1 MISRTLIRYF
11 GMRFLGAVM
20 SVFFGIFLLIVLVD
34 YIEMMRR
41 AADVPNL
48 SAWVVAKTSFFRVPQ
63 LMERLLPFSVLVGA
77 MTCYLALSRRNELVV
92 ARSAGMS
99 AWQFVAPALIVAF
112 AIGIAATALY
122 NPLSAMMREW
132 SKKLEADMFGDKQAA
147 MQQSALGFWVRQKS
161 VDGQSI
167 VYAAS
172 SQEQGVRLDGVSVF
186 TFSPGGQALERIEA
200 KRASLET
207 GFWRLE
213 GVRVYASG
221 VPPRE
226 YETYQVKTNLT
237 AAQVRESFSTPETVP
252 FWDLPAYIEIA
263 ERSGLVAAGYKL
275 QYQILIARPFLLSA
289 MVLLACSVSLR
300 FFRFGGITKMV
311 LSGVTAGFLL
321 YVLSKV
327 TEDLSKAE
335 LLHPAAAAWLPVL
348 AGGLTGF
355 VVLLYQEDG

>member
-112 AIGIAATALY
+112 GIGLVATALY
-122 NPLSAMMREW
+122 NPLSAVMREW
-132 SKKLEADMFGDKQAA
+132 SKKLEADMFGDKQTA
-147 MQQSALGFWVRQKS
+147 MQQSTQGFWVRQKS

-186 TFSPGGQALERIEA
+186 TFDPGGRATERIEA

-237 AAQVRESFSTPETVP
+237 SAQVRESFSTPETVP

-348 AGGLTGF
+348 TGGLTGF

>member
-1 MISRTLIRYF
+1 
-11 GMRFLGAVM
+11 V
-20 SVFFGIFLLIVLVD
+20 VLVD
-34 YIEMMRR
+34 YVEMTRR
-41 AADVPNL
+41 AADIANASPL
-48 SAWVVAKTSFFRVPQ
+48 LVAKISLYRVPQ
-63 LMERLLPFSVLVGA
+63 VTERIMPFAVLVGA
-77 MTCYLALSRRNELVV
+77 MMCYLNLSRRLELVV

-99 AWQFVAPALIVAF
+99 AWQFVTPAVLVAF
-112 AIGIAATALY
+112 IIGLVATTLY
-122 NPLSAMMREW
+122 NPMSAVMREW
-132 SKKLEADMFGDKQAA
+132 SKKLEAEIFGDKQQALA
-147 MQQSALGFWVRQKS
+147 ISALGFWVRQRS

-186 TFSPGGQALERIEA
+186 TFDPAGKALERIEA
-200 KRASLET
+200 KRATLET
-207 GFWRLE
+207 GHWKLE
-213 GVRVYASG
+213 QARVYVSG
-221 VPPRE
+221 IPPRDF
-226 YETYQVKTNLT
+226 ETYQVKTNLT
-237 AAQVRESFSTPETVP
+237 SAQVRESFSTPETVP

-275 QYQILIARPFLLSA
+275 QYQILIARPFMLSA

-300 FFRFGGITKMV
+300 FFRFGGVTRMV
-311 LSGVTAGFLL
+311 LSGIAAGFLL

-348 AGGLTGF
+348 TGGLTGF

>member
-1 MISRTLIRYF
+1 
-11 GMRFLGAVM
+11 M
-20 SVFFGIFLLIVLVD
+20 S
-34 YIEMMRR
+34 
-41 AADVPNL
+41 
-48 SAWVVAKTSFFRVPQ
+48 
-63 LMERLLPFSVLVGA
+63 
-77 MTCYLALSRRNELVV
+77 CYLALSRRNELVV

-99 AWQFVAPALIVAF
+99 AWQFVAPAVIVAF
-112 AIGIAATALY
+112 ILGLAATAIY
-122 NPLSAMMREW
+122 NPLSAAMREW
-132 SKKLEADMFGDKQAA
+132 SKRLEAEIFGDRPG
-147 MQQSALGFWVRQKS
+147 MQDSVAGFWVRQKS

-186 TFSPGGQALERIEA
+186 TFDAAGHALERIEA
-200 KRASLET
+200 KRAVLEP
-207 GFWRLE
+207 GHWRLDQ
-213 GVRVYASG
+213 VHVYVSG
-221 VPPRE
+221 APPRDQD
-226 YETYQVKTNLT
+226 TYLVKTNLT

-300 FFRFGGITKMV
+300 FFRFGGVAKMV
-311 LSGVTAGFLL
+311 LGGIAAGFLL

-335 LLHPAAAAWLPVL
+335 LLNPALAAWSPVL

>member
-1 MISRTLIRYF
+1 
-11 GMRFLGAVM
+11 
-20 SVFFGIFLLIVLVD
+20 
-34 YIEMMRR
+34 
-41 AADVPNL
+41 
-48 SAWVVAKTSFFRVPQ
+48 
-63 LMERLLPFSVLVGA
+63 
-77 MTCYLALSRRNELVV
+77 
-92 ARSAGMS
+92 MS

-112 AIGIAATALY
+112 GIGIAATALY
-122 NPLSAMMREW
+122 NPLSAVMREW
-132 SKKLEADMFGDKQAA
+132 SKKLEADMFGDKQSA
-147 MQQSALGFWVRQKS
+147 MQQNAQGFWVRQKS

-167 VYAAS
+167 VYAVS

-186 TFSPGGQALERIEA
+186 TFDPSGRALERIEA

-226 YETYQVKTNLT
+226 FETYQVKTNLT
-237 AAQVRESFSTPETVP
+237 SAQVRESFSTPETVP